1 MMRTMDRISSQLA
14 RWWRPLAAATI
25 GIALLGAAVA
35 EARISSGRLAAT
47 LRLLAAAA
55 LILAAALAV
64 IVALRP
70 SAADDAEQPGR
81 GEADATDVDEEAA
94 MALVEVAH
102 ERDVSIAR
110 VSEAEDRAR
119 LAGDRLA
126 TLAPLE
132 QRLQIAER
140 RALDAERRLDEI
152 DERVDA
158 ASNDAASNDAASNDD
173 ASTDDADAD
182 PEPSAAAR
190 RATELRASL
199 ARAAAR
205 KKPSGG
211 GR

>member
-70 SAADDAEQPGR
+70 SADDAEQPGR

-158 ASNDAASNDAASNDD
+158 ASNDAASNDAATN
-173 ASTDDADAD
+173 DDADAD

-205 KKPSGG
+205 KKPSSG